1 MRQFRKKR
9 VHNNLAALVHIS
21 GPSVRKNL
29 RQLALEL
36 RPVIELRSNH
46 DLSRP
51 VDIAPAAPAVVNSHS
66 RQTVAEIAGPL
77 VLQVEN
83 LFTLRINIPVRPLVS
98 DRRKTVAKLCTGIV
112 LRINDELAFLIDV
125 APSPCDTHRSE
136 PVSEVHGKVE
146 LRIDDPFAGCVNVPP
161 LPAGTCEC
169 KPRRESAEALE
180 LAGHLEGCLETWM

>member
-9 VHNNLAALVHIS
+9 VHNNRAALVHIS
-21 GPSVRKNL
+21 GPSVRKDL

-51 VDIAPAAPAVVNSHS
+51 VDIAPAAPAIVNPHS

-83 LFTLRINIPVRPLVS
+83 LFTLRINIPVPLLVS
-98 DRRKTVAKLCTGIV
+98 DRRKTLVKLCTGIV
-112 LRINDELAFLIDV
+112 LRINDELAVLVDVSDFPCYCDWGQSISEVGCDVELWVDRPLAGRVDV
-125 APSPCDTHRSE
+125 AP
-136 PVSEVHGKVE
+136 
-146 LRIDDPFAGCVNVPP
+146 
-161 LPAGTCEC
+161 
-169 KPRRESAEALE
+169 
-180 LAGHLEGCLETWM
+180 LAP